1 MADGINLGDRR
12 PRARSIGRPETFYPS
27 PFFDIAQNYI
37 PRSVKDTFDWC
48 QFYQL
53 TNPLISNV
61 TNKMATYAI
70 TDLVYDDANE
80 GLVEQYRDL
89 FEKQFRLRTFLV
101 EVNLDR
107 FTYGNS
113 FVSVAF
119 PFLKMLQCPHCGV
132 AKPAEKVKYQFRGFK
147 FIIECQECGNSGPAV
162 ARDEPVKNRVKIQLI
177 RWNPKNISLK
187 HNELTGET
195 RYFYSMPR
203 QLKNEI
209 MLGKREVLQ
218 QTPQAFID
226 ALATGKAISLDSS
239 RLFHARRPS
248 VSRDPYDNGWGAPML
263 LPVLKDVFF
272 LQVLRKA
279 QEAVAME
286 HIVPMRTMF
295 PQITADGNN
304 PYAHINLKDWQKE
317 VEGQIKT
324 WRQDNNHIPVMPV
337 PIGTQTIGGQGKGM
351 LLFQELRAI
360 SDMIIAGMGV
370 PTGFVYG
377 EAMYSGANV
386 NLRALENEFLGNRQ
400 DMLRLVE
407 FIRDR
412 VTTFLDIPS
421 IRLRFK
427 PFKMAD
433 DMQRTQL
440 MMNLAQSGFVS
451 RRTMLQ
457 SIDHDYTTEMEI
469 MESERKDLQKIQKEQ
484 AIAQAETQGQAM
496 LISSKYQLT
505 AQQAQQEAM
514 QQMQPAVPPGAEGA
528 PPEGGPPQGGPPPQG
543 PPPQGPPPQGEQAPS
558 GPPQGKQ
565 MVDLF
570 AEAKGLSSQLKKMDE
585 VGRYQALARIKEQN
599 PDLYMLVN
607 QALAG
612 GGGKGRPLQP
622 LPEKLPPRA
631 GPDRAQI

>member
-70 TDLVYDDANE
+70 TDLVYDDENE
-80 GLVEQYRDL
+80 GVVDEYRTI

-101 EVNLDR
+101 ETNLDR

-113 FVSVAF
+113 FVSVSF
-119 PFLKMLQCPHCGV
+119 PFVKMLQCQNCSA
-132 AKPAEKVKYQFRGFK
+132 AKEAHKTKYQFRGMK
-147 FIIECQECGNSGPAV
+147 FVMECQSCGHSGAAI
-162 ARDEPVKNRVKIQLI
+162 ARDEPVKNRQKIQLI

-195 RYFYSMPR
+195 KYYYSMPR
-203 QLKNEI
+203 QIKNEI
-209 MLGKREVLQ
+209 MLGKREVLH

-226 ALATGKAISLDSS
+226 ALGAGKAISLDANKI
-239 RLFHARRPS
+239 FHAKRPS

-360 SDMIIAGMGV
+360 SDVIIAGMGV

-386 NLRALENEFLGNRQ
+386 NMRALENEFLGNRQ

-412 VTTFLDIPS
+412 VSTFLDLPP

-433 DMQRTQL
+433 DMPRTQL
-440 MMNLAQSGFVS
+440 LMQMSQAGLVS

-457 SIDHDYTTEMEI
+457 SMDFDYATELEI
-469 MESERKDLQKIQKEQ
+469 IHSEMQDIQKTQRQQ
-484 AIAQAETQGQAM
+484 AIAQAETQGEAM
-496 LISSKYQLT
+496 LASTKYQIE
-505 AQQAQQEAM
+505 AQQAQQQAAAEM
-514 QQMQPAVPPGAEGA
+514 QAAQPPPPGPEGA
-528 PPEGGPPQGGPPPQG
+528 PQGAPGQPGEPAPQEQPP
-543 PPPQGPPPQGEQAPS
+543 EQAPGQEAS
-558 GPPQGKQ
+558 PTGSP

-570 AEAKGLSSQLKKMDE
+570 AQAKTISSQLKKMDE
-585 VGRYQALARIKEQN
+585 VERYQALARIKAQN

-607 QALAG
+607 QAVAG
-612 GGGKGRPLQP
+612 GNGKDRPLQP

-631 GPDRAQI
+631 GAARAQI

>member
-1 MADGINLGDRR
+1 MADGYNIGDRR

-70 TDLVYDDANE
+70 TDLVYDDENE
-80 GLVEQYRDL
+80 GVVEEYRTL

-101 EVNLDR
+101 ESNLDR

-113 FVSVAF
+113 FVSVSF
-119 PFLKMLQCPHCGV
+119 PFVKMLQCQNCHT
-132 AKPAEKVKYQFRGFK
+132 AKEASKAKYQFRGMK
-147 FIIECQECGNSGPAV
+147 FVMECQSCGHSGA
-162 ARDEPVKNRVKIQLI
+162 AIAKDEPVKNRMKIRLI

-195 RYFYSMPR
+195 KYYYSMPR
-203 QLKNEI
+203 QIKNEI

-218 QTPQAFID
+218 HTPQAFID
-226 ALATGKAISLDSS
+226 ALGAGKAISLDANKI
-239 RLFHARRPS
+239 FHARRPS

-272 LQVLRKA
+272 LQVLRKS

-360 SDMIIAGMGV
+360 SDVIIAGMGV

-386 NLRALENEFLGNRQ
+386 NMRALENEFLGNRQ

-412 VTTFLDIPS
+412 VATFLDLPV

-433 DMQRTQL
+433 DMPRTQL
-440 MMNLAQSGFVS
+440 LMQLSQSGYVS
-451 RRTMLQ
+451 RHTMLQ
-457 SIDHDYTTEMEI
+457 SMDFDYATELEI
-469 MESERKDLQKIQKEQ
+469 IQSEMKEIQKTQRKQ
-484 AIAQAETQGQAM
+484 ALAQAETQGEAL
-496 LISSKYQLT
+496 LISTQYQVE
-505 AQQAQQEAM
+505 AQQAQQQAAAAA
-514 QQMQPAVPPGAEGA
+514 QAAQPP
-528 PPEGGPPQGGPPPQG
+528 PPEAAPAGPPQGMPPQEAPPEPPPEGMSAG
-543 PPPQGPPPQGEQAPS
+543 PQTGSP
-558 GPPQGKQ
+558 

-570 AEAKGLSSQLKKMDE
+570 AQAKTISGQLKKMDE
-585 VGRYQALARIKEQN
+585 VGRYQALARIKAQN

-607 QALAG
+607 QAVAG
-612 GGGKGRPLQP
+612 GNGDNRPLQP

-631 GPDRAQI
+631 GAARAQI

>member
-70 TDLVYDDANE
+70 TDLVYDDENE
-80 GLVEQYRDL
+80 GVVDEYRNL

-107 FTYGNS
+107 FTYGNA
-113 FVSVAF
+113 FVSIAF
-119 PFLKMLQCPHCGV
+119 PFIKMLQCPHCGV
-132 AKPAEKVKYQFRGFK
+132 AKEASKLKYQFRGFK
-147 FIIECQECGNSGPAV
+147 FVMDCRECGQSGAAV
-162 ARDEPVKNRVKIQLI
+162 ARDEPVKNRMKIQLI

-195 RYFYSMPR
+195 KYYYSMPR
-203 QLKNEI
+203 QIKNEI

-226 ALATGKAISLDSS
+226 ALAAGKAISLDSGKI
-239 RLFHARRPS
+239 FHSKRPS

-337 PIGTQTIGGQGKGM
+337 PIGTQTIGGQGKGL

-360 SDMIIAGMGV
+360 SDVIIAGMGV

-386 NLRALENEFLGNRQ
+386 NMRALENEFLGNRQ
-400 DMLRLVE
+400 DMIRLVE
-407 FIRDR
+407 FVRDR
-412 VTTFLDIPS
+412 VATFLDLPV

-433 DMQRTQL
+433 DMPRTQL
-440 MMNLAQSGFVS
+440 MMQLSQQGYIS

-457 SIDHDYTTEMEI
+457 AIDHDYSTELEI
-469 MESERKDLQKIQKEQ
+469 IESEMKDSQKNQRKQ
-484 AIAQAETQGQAM
+484 ALAQAETQGEAL
-496 LISSKYQLT
+496 LISTQYQVE
-505 AQQAQQEAM
+505 AQQAQQQAQQEMQAAM
-514 QQMQPAVPPGAEGA
+514 GPPPGAPPPEGQPPGA
-528 PPEGGPPQGGPPPQG
+528 PPEQAPPEQAAPPEAAAPQGG
-543 PPPQGPPPQGEQAPS
+543 S
-558 GPPQGKQ
+558 Q

-570 AEAKGLSSQLKKMDE
+570 AEAKTISSQLKKMDE
-585 VGRYQALARIKEQN
+585 VERYQALARIKAQN

-607 QALAG
+607 QAVAG
-612 GGGKGRPLQP
+612 GNGNNRPLQP

-631 GPDRAQI
+631 GPGRAQI